1 MNTKHI
7 EDHASA
13 LASLEMELICAAPR
27 MLEALQIAKT
37 EFEAR
42 DGAGTC
48 PLEIEDLLE
57 ELSQHNDLGQ
67 PPATGGEADTHHQPL
82 K

>member
-1 MNTKHI
+1 MVFSR
-7 EDHASA
+7 E
-13 LASLEMELICAAPR
+13 EMRANGRLIAVAPR

-48 PLEIEDLLE
+48 PVEIEELLE
-57 ELSQHNDLGQ
+57 ELSQHNADLCGS
-67 PPATGGEADTHHQPL
+67 TKEIRTEDSL
-82 K
+82 

>member
-1 MNTKHI
+1 MQNELPEKPDI
-7 EDHASA
+7 A
-13 LASLEMELICAAPR
+13 ELICAAPR

-57 ELSQHNDLGQ
+57 ELSQHNAKRVASTPESL
-67 PPATGGEADTHHQPL
+67 
-82 K
+82 